1 MAVISPVGLVGARSP
16 ILITWDGS
24 NRDRL
29 DGMELKIY
37 AWTGEESAKPATPV
51 YTIDRTSGFVDFYPT
66 ADIAPLLEAEF
77 NNRISKL
84 SQEGIVDNAP
94 DAQLWVQVDY
104 TLDWFNTESSPAGAG
119 QDTGSTDVFIA
130 TYGYGKFTEGAN
142 KNIQRPILQQYERY
156 ATDVDAFMM
165 PIYLG
170 LHGEGLDIIYGYR
183 DRVVADGGVVEA
195 LSCCN
200 FGLDSVKVLNDDG
213 TFYEYQVTEADVYGT
228 SVQERVMLFPAGP
241 ANLSNFKDAQGYGG
255 TAPYNT
261 NYYDVQLLDVNN
273 TIIESM
279 RVYNTCEAKY
289 EPVSLY
295 FVNRYGAWD
304 NVTFFKRSETNLNVE
319 KDTYRS
325 TIGSAGAS
333 GYTWGNQAR
342 GVRSYNHKA
351 QHRLTLNTGFVSESF
366 SEVMEQLLMSEYVLA
381 VIDRTTARS
390 GTTFDIDQSQRA
402 VNILT
407 DSITLQKH
415 INDKT
420 INYTLEVEFATP
432 ENAML

>member
-16 ILITWDGS
+16 ILITWDGTGLS
-24 NRDRL
+24 PSDIRYFNL
-29 DGMELKIY
+29 EIY
-37 AWTGEESAKPATPV
+37 AWGGEESAKPATPI
-51 YTIDRTSGFVDFYPT
+51 YTIDRQSGFVDVYPT

-77 NNRISKL
+77 NSRISKL
-84 SQEGIVDNAP
+84 SLENIVDNAP

-104 TLDWFNTESSPAGAG
+104 DIEYLSGGFVVS
-119 QDTGSTDVFIA
+119 DTGSTEVFIA

-170 LHGEGLDIIYGYR
+170 LHGEGLDVIYSYR
-183 DRVVADGGVVEA
+183 DRVVADGGTIES
-195 LSCCN
+195 LSCAN
-200 FGLDSVKVLNDDG
+200 IGLDAVKVLNDDG
-213 TFYEYQVTEADVYGT
+213 TAYEYQVTEADVYGT
-228 SVQERVMLFPAGP
+228 SIEERVMLFPAGP

-261 NYYDVQLLDVNN
+261 KHYDIQLLDASNN
-273 TIIESM
+273 IIESM

-325 TIGSAGAS
+325 AIGSAGAN

-342 GVRSYNHKA
+342 GLRSYNHKA
-351 QHRLTLNTGFVSESF
+351 QHRITLNTGFVSESF

-381 VIDRTTARS
+381 VIDRTTSRS
-390 GTTFDIDQSQRA
+390 GNTFDIDQSQRA

-407 DSITLQKH
+407 ESLTLQKH

-420 INYTLEVEFATP
+420 INYTLEVEYATP